1 MPEDFTA
8 SCLGSSETPE
18 AALAKDSVVLT
29 LSMVIALL
37 VASLFFSCVYFLVRQ
52 RRMRNLLPTAR
63 FSLVDDGEIEACVPL
78 TSHYDDE
85 NMYGYNSG

>member
-1 MPEDFTA
+1 M
-8 SCLGSSETPE
+8 
-18 AALAKDSVVLT
+18 AAVVGVT
-29 LSMVIALL
+29 LSLLIIFLLLVIALL

-63 FSLVDDGEIEACVPL
+63 FSLVDDGEMEASVPL